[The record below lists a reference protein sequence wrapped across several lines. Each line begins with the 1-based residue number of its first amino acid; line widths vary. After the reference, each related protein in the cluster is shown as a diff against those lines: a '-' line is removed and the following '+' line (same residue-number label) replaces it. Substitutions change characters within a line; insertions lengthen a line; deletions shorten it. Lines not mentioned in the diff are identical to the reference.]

1 MIRQFLSGTKAVL
14 LNQPIVNG
22 QILFPNDASEIYYD
36 MNGTRRGVTGVSYV
50 RYDSDLT
57 GIVNPEEKLYFS
69 LDSRRMFAYDASTHE
84 FIQVN
89 RTGVVTNLT
98 SAQRTSL
105 ESCAEDCI
113 YIDSD
118 TMEAYVGVN
127 LGSNSAS
134 SSLFGSVFWRRIGE
148 SISNYNGQ
156 VNVRTNDKNV
166 ISTDQDGNISIGSNS
181 TGVNVLTSNLKLNGN
196 NTNTAGGLLVLDGNG
211 MVPSDL
217 ISTSD
222 EVIKQDIL
230 FGSSDLTENKLVIS
244 DCYVG
249 DFAITDNNGHR
260 VMPDEIQS
268 GSNVIV
274 DFTNFNVTGTWKVHF
289 TSIPTE
295 RDSVTVTLSE
305 LTNNKYTIENC
316 TVGDFSVVDN
326 DGNRILPDEQ
336 QVGSNVVLDFTGFPD
351 ETVKIIYGPAND
363 SLLQGYQVIELN
375 NTSIRPKN
383 LMVYSYTL
391 SGNEE
396 FQFTAPT
403 NRVVNFRLYLT
414 MPSTLVSFTLPTNI
428 VWEGVQDFTATNAL
442 YMLVFEWNPVLNKWL
457 GNQMWEPVLLGE

>member
-22 QILFPNDASEIYYD
+22 QVLFPNDASEIYYD

-69 LDSRRMFAYDASTHE
+69 LGSRRMFAYDTSTQE

-98 SAQRTSL
+98 SAQRMAL

-127 LGSNSAS
+127 LGSNSVS
-134 SSLFGSVFWRRIGE
+134 SSLFGSVLWRRVGE

-166 ISTDQDGNISIGSNS
+166 ISTDQDGNTSIGSNS

-196 NTNTAGGLLVLDGNG
+196 SPNTSGGLLVLDAKG
-211 MVPSDL
+211 MVPSNL
-217 ISTSD
+217 IPDPDKVT
-222 EVIKQDIL
+222 KQDIL
-230 FGSSDLTENKLVIS
+230 FDLSDLTENKLIIP

-249 DFAITDNNGHR
+249 DFAVTDNNGYR
-260 VMPDEIQS
+260 VMPDEAQS

-274 DFTNFNVTGTWKVHF
+274 DFTGFSIAGTWKVHF
-289 TSIPTE
+289 TSISTG
-295 RDSVTVTLSE
+295 RDSVTITLSE
-305 LTNNKYTIENC
+305 LTDNKYTIENC
-316 TVGDFSVVDN
+316 AVGDFSVVDN
-326 DGNRILPDEQ
+326 NGNRILPDEQ
-336 QVGSNVVLDFTGFPD
+336 QVGSNVIVYFTGFPD
-351 ETVKIIYGPAND
+351 ETVKIIYH
-363 SLLQGYQVIELN
+363 
-375 NTSIRPKN
+375 
-383 LMVYSYTL
+383 
-391 SGNEE
+391 
-396 FQFTAPT
+396 
-403 NRVVNFRLYLT
+403 
-414 MPSTLVSFTLPTNI
+414 
-428 VWEGVQDFTATNAL
+428 
-442 YMLVFEWNPVLNKWL
+442 
-457 GNQMWEPVLLGE
+457 

>member
-69 LDSRRMFAYDASTHE
+69 LDSRRMFAYDASTQE

-98 SAQRTSL
+98 SAQRISL

-127 LGSNSAS
+127 LGSNSVS
-134 SSLFGSVFWRRIGE
+134 SSLFGSVLWRRVGE

-181 TGVNVLTSNLKLNGN
+181 TGVNVLTSDLKLNGN
-196 NTNTAGGLLVLDGNG
+196 STNTSGGLLVLDTKG

-217 ISTSD
+217 ISESD
-222 EVIKQDIL
+222 KVTNKA
-230 FGSSDLTENKLVIS
+230 FRHAFTSSDVTAGNLSISTYGCPVSIS
-244 DCYVG
+244 DDSGVTYPLQFG
-249 DFAITDNNGHR
+249 TATIAED
-260 VMPDEIQS
+260 S
-268 GSNVIV
+268 GSVVI
-274 DFTNFNVTGTWKVHF
+274 DMASNLAAIGKEVTGTWYVNFASGGKETPAGV
-289 TSIPTE
+289 SITE
-295 RDSVTVTLSE
+295 HTESSFDPVDGAIYRHTIVAGE
-305 LTNNKYTIENC
+305 TIELETANLTADRC
-316 TVGDFSVVDN
+316 ATFELWLTMGATVVSFS
-326 DGNRILPDEQ
+326 LPDNL
-336 QVGSNVVLDFTGFPD
+336 VWVSSAPSLDNINTLYALVIRWDGSGF
-351 ETVKIIYGPAND
+351 VAN
-363 SLLQGYQVIELN
+363 LA
-375 NTSIRPKN
+375 
-383 LMVYSYTL
+383 YSK
-391 SGNEE
+391 EV
-396 FQFTAPT
+396 TA
-403 NRVVNFRLYLT
+403 
-414 MPSTLVSFTLPTNI
+414 
-428 VWEGVQDFTATNAL
+428 
-442 YMLVFEWNPVLNKWL
+442 
-457 GNQMWEPVLLGE
+457 

>member
-22 QILFPNDASEIYYD
+22 QVLFPNDASEIYYD

-69 LDSRRMFAYDASTHE
+69 LDSRRMFAYDANTQE

-98 SAQRTSL
+98 SAQRISL

-127 LGSNSAS
+127 LGSNSVS
-134 SSLFGSVFWRRIGE
+134 SSLFGSVLWRRVGE

-166 ISTDQDGNISIGSNS
+166 ISTDQNGNISIGSNS

-196 NTNTAGGLLVLDGNG
+196 STNTSGGLLVLDAKG

-217 ISTSD
+217 ISDSDKVTNKAFRHAFTSSD
-222 EVIKQDIL
+222 VTEGTLRVSTYGCPVSISDDTGITYPLQ
-230 FGSSDLTENKLVIS
+230 FGSFTMDGKNVVINMMANLS
-244 DCYVG
+244 
-249 DFAITDNNGHR
+249 AIGK
-260 VMPDEIQS
+260 E
-268 GSNVIV
+268 
-274 DFTNFNVTGTWKVHF
+274 VTGTWYVNFASGGKETPAGV
-289 TSIPTE
+289 SITE
-295 RDSVTVTLSE
+295 HTESVFAPVDGAIYKHTIVAGE
-305 LTNNKYTIENC
+305 TIELETANLTADRC
-316 TVGDFSVVDN
+316 ATFELWLTMGATVVSFS
-326 DGNRILPDEQ
+326 LPDNL
-336 QVGSNVVLDFTGFPD
+336 VWISSAPSFGDINTLYALVIRWDGAGF
-351 ETVKIIYGPAND
+351 VAN
-363 SLLQGYQVIELN
+363 
-375 NTSIRPKN
+375 
-383 LMVYSYTL
+383 MAYSK
-391 SGNEE
+391 EV
-396 FQFTAPT
+396 TA
-403 NRVVNFRLYLT
+403 
-414 MPSTLVSFTLPTNI
+414 
-428 VWEGVQDFTATNAL
+428 
-442 YMLVFEWNPVLNKWL
+442 
-457 GNQMWEPVLLGE
+457 

>member
-36 MNGTRRGVTGVSYV
+36 MNGTRRGVTGVTYV

-69 LDSRRMFAYDASTHE
+69 LDSRRMFAYDASTQE

-98 SAQRTSL
+98 SAQRISL

-127 LGSNSAS
+127 LGSNSVS
-134 SSLFGSVFWRRIGE
+134 SSLFGSVLWRRVGE

-196 NTNTAGGLLVLDGNG
+196 STNTSGGLLVLDAKG
-211 MVPSDL
+211 MVPSGL
-217 ISTSD
+217 IPDPDKVT
-222 EVIKQDIL
+222 KQDVL
-230 FGSSDLTENKLVIS
+230 FDLSDLTENKLIIP

-249 DFAITDNNGHR
+249 DFAVTDNNGYR
-260 VMPDEIQS
+260 VMPDEAQS
-268 GSNVIV
+268 GLNVIV
-274 DFTNFNVTGTWKVHF
+274 DFTGFSIVGTWKVHF
-289 TSIPTE
+289 TSISTG
-295 RDSVTVTLSE
+295 RNSVTITLSD
-305 LTNNKYTIENC
+305 LTDNKYTIENC
-316 TVGDFSVVDN
+316 AVGDFSVVDN
-326 DGNRILPDEQ
+326 NGNRILPDEQ
-336 QVGSNVVLDFTGFPD
+336 QVGNNVIVYFTGFPD
-351 ETVKIIYGPAND
+351 ETVKIIYH
-363 SLLQGYQVIELN
+363 
-375 NTSIRPKN
+375 
-383 LMVYSYTL
+383 
-391 SGNEE
+391 
-396 FQFTAPT
+396 
-403 NRVVNFRLYLT
+403 
-414 MPSTLVSFTLPTNI
+414 
-428 VWEGVQDFTATNAL
+428 
-442 YMLVFEWNPVLNKWL
+442 
-457 GNQMWEPVLLGE
+457 